1 MSPVQLINTDEKAA
15 GATAPFRK
23 DLCVHGFDTL
33 RKGVVMDS
41 WIQTII
47 LRLLKGWEVEF
58 LCKTTEPMPHKWL
71 YEAGKIVHQMFLG
84 FPSLYESGKEDTA
97 TVNRKSMQGSTTCR
111 APQSDVPKCVDFGAG
126 TLAWKIHCYSFF
138 LTTCALQS
146 FGFYY

>member
-23 DLCVHGFDTL
+23 DLCMHGFHTL
-33 RKGVVMDS
+33 RKGVVMDF

-58 LCKTTEPMPHKWL
+58 LLKTMEPMPHEWL

-84 FPSLYESGKEDTA
+84 FPSLCE
-97 TVNRKSMQGSTTCR
+97 TVERRTQQPLTRRACR
-111 APQSDVPKCVDFGAG
+111 VAFQYHLP
-126 TLAWKIHCYSFF
+126 
-138 LTTCALQS
+138 CAS
-146 FGFYY
+146 V